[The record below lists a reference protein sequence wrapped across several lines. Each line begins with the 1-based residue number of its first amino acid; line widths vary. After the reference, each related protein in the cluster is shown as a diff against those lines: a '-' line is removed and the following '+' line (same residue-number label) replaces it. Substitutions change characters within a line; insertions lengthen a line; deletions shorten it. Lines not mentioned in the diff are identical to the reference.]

1 MQFQNMQPNKKSNV
15 HLNEKSNNEVMNQ
28 IAYQK
33 TMNSR
38 CRLLNSNSVIQVF
51 NHFKNSGSQS
61 NLINLDLNGIL
72 SKHDILHS
80 NYNIQKIQ

>member
-1 MQFQNMQPNKKSNV
+1 MYLEDDYNQRLSQMKFLNQKPDKRMNV
-15 HLNEKSNNEVMNQ
+15 HLNDKSNEAALNQ

-38 CRLLNSNSVIQVF
+38 CRLTNSNSVIHVF

-61 NLINLDLNGIL
+61 NLA
-72 SKHDILHS
+72 
-80 NYNIQKIQ
+80 NIEGV